1 MAAEYPNSAYNA
13 GGGAASYGQNTDS
26 WSPFD
31 LLGRLRNDIT
41 GVTAANQF
49 TAAQAEMDRAYN
61 SAEAKKNRDWQEMM
75 SNTAIQRQ
83 VADLKAAGL
92 NPASVM
98 GDGASTPQGA
108 AGQHTHSAAAVQAGM
123 HSGIGHMV
131 GMIAKMALGKALYS
145 KFSHSAESAGSAA
158 ASTASVGSQLS
169 SVIKKLNE
177 HKVRNNSE
185 KFWNQFLGYKGD
197 NSVYNQWFSKR

>member
-1 MAAEYPNSAYNA
+1 MAEYANTAYNA

-31 LLGRLRNDIT
+31 LWGRFRNDVT

-49 TAAQAEMDRAYN
+49 TAAQAEIDRAFN

-92 NPASVM
+92 NPASIM

-108 AGQHTHSAAAVQAGM
+108 AGQHTHSAASVQAGM

-131 GMIAKMALGKALYS
+131 GMIAKLALGKALYG
-145 KFSHSAESAGSAA
+145 KFSHSAESASTASG
-158 ASTASVGSQLS
+158 STASVGSQVA
-169 SVIKKLNE
+169 SVMQKLNE
-177 HKVRNNSE
+177 RKSRNNNE
-185 KFWNQFLGYKGD
+185 KFWNEFLGYKGD
-197 NSVYNQWFSKR
+197 NSIYNQWFSKR